1 MTSITYWIRIPLDW
15 ILYRHYVWCET
26 HPYFLVT
33 LSLQEIQTGTCCSS
47 YCTLLIVSFRL
58 LLLMVWYFLKHLIS
72 EHHQLFKLV
81 YPQKR
86 LIPKHYFMVHY
97 PLCIRKIGPLLHF
110 WSMRFEENKLF
121 KNMLKS
127 FKNITKSLVK
137 KTSNGNRKSL
147 GNAQFTAER
156 IWTNEL
162 FLSVTMKMV
171 KTWQMLCKSHYRQT
185 FTQLD

>member
-1 MTSITYWIRIPLDW
+1 MRNTPLLFGDLEPPGNPNW
-15 ILYRHYVWCET
+15 NL
-26 HPYFLVT
+26 
-33 LSLQEIQTGTCCSS
+33 
-47 YCTLLIVSFRL
+47 LLIL
-58 LLLMVWYFLKHLIS
+58 LHIINSVFSPVVTYGMTVFLKHLIS

-185 FTQLD
+185 FTQLV